1 MRRQAAGPLQT
12 RLSRPDSPAALFC
25 YPKSAPYSES
35 RLAPPDLRTARNL
48 ILTLARK
55 LPQEVAAGKR
65 QTYFSLLLPYNYD
78 AGRKLLKGGN
88 MAKLTLWL
96 TAAHSLALEKTCFSH
111 PIVGGELKAVRGKTA
126 GAYHGYSTFQ
136 WTPAVQSMALL
147 VLRTAALGREN
158 RLSEALIEGGQ
169 GSPASS
175 LDYSI
180 GKAPAWM
187 LDIFGVDRS
196 GSPLAK
202 RLFRRTN
209 PERKRNGPVAV
220 AINES
225 MLPSPAITIFID
237 HREIQDSKT
246 LLEAAEEIERC
257 FSSQKNSGCSGGKR
271 ATGSIKTFA
280 PRKGALA
287 GEAPA
292 FNAGSVGNE
301 SLLCPCCGVA
311 LAVSF
316 LSAKA
321 A

>member
-1 MRRQAAGPLQT
+1 
-12 RLSRPDSPAALFC
+12 
-25 YPKSAPYSES
+25 
-35 RLAPPDLRTARNL
+35 
-48 ILTLARK
+48 
-55 LPQEVAAGKR
+55 
-65 QTYFSLLLPYNYD
+65 
-78 AGRKLLKGGN
+78 

-96 TAAHSLALEKTCFSH
+96 TAAHSLALEKTSFSH
-111 PIVGGELKAVRGKTA
+111 PIVGGELKAVRGKTC

-136 WTPAVQSMALL
+136 WTPAVQSMVLL
-147 VLRTAALGREN
+147 VLKTAALGKEN

-187 LDIFGVDRS
+187 LDVFGVDRS
-196 GSPLAK
+196 GLPLAK

-225 MLPSPAITIFID
+225 MLPSSAISIFIN
-237 HREIQDSKT
+237 HQEIQDSKT
-246 LLEAAEEIERC
+246 LLKAAEEIERC
-257 FSSQKNSGCSGGKR
+257 FFSQKTGTCYNGKK
-271 ATGSIKTFA
+271 APGSIKTFV
-280 PRKGALA
+280 RREKSFA
-287 GEAPA
+287 GQAPA
-292 FNAGSVGNE
+292 FGAGAPGNE
-301 SLLCPCCGVA
+301 PLTCPCCGVA